1 MTSFESS
8 VVECNINGFYDILK
22 RQFFHDTVFIRESSR
37 AQFGLFLGKNGDRL
51 KNMTKKPTG
60 TSQAPFPRSNGS
72 GRILLAGSVYIV
84 LWVAT
89 FAGTVLLDSLGSDV
103 VSLWFPPAGLRFF
116 LLLAFGWTG
125 VLLEL
130 LALMVHG
137 VLPWLSDAG
146 GEPFRFWDWQQIL
159 SLLACAAVILPLR
172 RWVPE
177 IRNFAM
183 PSHFALFFSTA
194 LIVSALM
201 AFGAVPALLDQT
213 RAQAIFLSWL
223 IGNFIAIITLAPL
236 LLVWVLPGL
245 DRYLRQGHWRE
256 RRAPYVESARPC
268 SACLIDSLLLGAVLL
283 GAALLGW
290 VGILWGFD
298 LEQYFPFAPLFLLL
312 PLAGVALRGGLRG
325 AVLGTVV
332 LEGGLVL
339 LVALYGDPNAV
350 LQYQMG
356 MIAIALTG
364 LLLGGAMEARN
375 QALGRL
381 RNYNETLQR
390 ELVTT
395 EQHLQVLLRAAPVGI
410 LEFDA
415 SERCRYISAIG
426 CTLCGCTLEQAM
438 GRNVLEFVH
447 PNDRDY
453 FGFVWQINRHSEETH
468 WLEFRLN
475 DTDLWCAA
483 HWINRRGADR
493 SPEGAILVLANAT
506 ERREKDERL
515 WLLAHCDALTGLPN
529 RALYWDRLEQ
539 ELLRAKRAARSV
551 AVLWVDLDGFKAVND
566 RLGHAAGDALLGAV
580 ARRLCHRMR
589 DSDTVARVGG
599 DEFALIL
606 PDVTDSEAVV
616 GVATELVASLS
627 EPFDLPQGPARIS
640 ASIGMAWY
648 PQHAAE
654 AETLVQYADMAMYA
668 AKRAGRNRV
677 CVWPVET
684 MPGSEVVAADWT
696 EAPYS
701 PPAVVWRKQTA
712 GEKVLFERPLE
723 DALQDDG

>member
-1 MTSFESS
+1 M
-8 VVECNINGFYDILK
+8 
-22 RQFFHDTVFIRESSR
+22 
-37 AQFGLFLGKNGDRL
+37 
-51 KNMTKKPTG
+51 
-60 TSQAPFPRSNGS
+60 
-72 GRILLAGSVYIV
+72 LLAGSVYLA
-84 LWVAT
+84 LWMAT
-89 FAGTVLLDSLGSDV
+89 FAAASMLDFFGSDV
-103 VSLWFPPAGLRFF
+103 ASPCFPPAGLRFF
-116 LLLAFGWTG
+116 LLLAFGWAG
-125 VLLEL
+125 VLLEW
-130 LALMVHG
+130 LALVVHDM
-137 VLPWLSDAG
+137 LPWLSDAG
-146 GEPFRFWDWQQIL
+146 GGPFRFWDLQRMF
-159 SLLACAAVILPLR
+159 SLFACAAVILPLR

-183 PSHFALFFSTA
+183 PGHFALFFSAA
-194 LIVSALM
+194 LLVSAL
-201 AFGAVPALLDQT
+201 GALGAAPASLDQVPV
-213 RAQAIFLSWL
+213 AFLSRL
-223 IGNFIAIITLAPL
+223 IGEFIAIITLVPL

-245 DRYLRQGHWRE
+245 DQYLRQGHWRE
-256 RRAPYVESARPC
+256 RRAGHVESARSY
-268 SACLIDSLLLGAVLL
+268 SACLIDSLLLGAALL

-290 VGILWGFD
+290 VGMSWGFD

-325 AVLGTVV
+325 AVLGTAV

-339 LVALYGDPNAV
+339 WVALRGDLNGV
-350 LQYQMG
+350 LEYQMS
-356 MIAIALTG
+356 MIAVALTG

-381 RNYNETLQR
+381 RGYNDTLQR

-415 SERCRYISAIG
+415 NERCCYISAIG
-426 CTLCGCTLEQAM
+426 CNLCGCTLEQAL

-453 FGFVWQINRHSEETH
+453 FGFVWQINRHSEETQ

-475 DTDLWCAA
+475 GTDLWCAA
-483 HWINRRGADR
+483 HWVNRRGADR
-493 SPEGAILVLANAT
+493 SLEGAILVLANAT

-515 WLLAHCDALTGLPN
+515 WLLAHCDTLTGLPN

-539 ELLRAKRAARSV
+539 ELLRAKRMVRSV

-566 RLGHAAGDALLGAV
+566 RLGHAAGDALLQAV
-580 ARRLCHRMR
+580 GQRLDQRLR

-606 PDVTDSEAVV
+606 SDIADPAAATS
-616 GVATELVASLS
+616 VAAKLVASLV
-627 EPFDLPQGPARIS
+627 EPFDLPQGLARIS
-640 ASIGMAWY
+640 ASIGMACY
-648 PQHAAE
+648 PQHATE

-668 AKRAGRNRV
+668 AKRAGKNQV

-684 MPGSEVVAADWT
+684 MPEPEVVAADRS
-696 EAPYS
+696 EALHS
-701 PPAVVWRKQTA
+701 PPAVAWGKQDA
-712 GEKVLFERPLE
+712 GEKVLFEPPLGGALRE
-723 DALQDDG
+723 DG